1 MGGPIAADTPDYQRG
16 VVNAQKLLAAPS
28 AKSSVIVSPP
38 PNTESM
44 ILIADQPSSPSDV
57 VWCLGQTSSAYAPV
71 YRLPAPNGVNFNGA
85 WIFDVSSVIDSSYEV
100 YYGNGSHTRWY
111 VYADVAA
118 RLVVDGSKLTDLHG
132 QQYVIPTVPSTLT
145 GDHPPVE
152 LQQAAIYGSA
162 DTNFIAAPGAG
173 KRLRLFYATLS
184 FIPSGTG
191 NAQLVGTVSGTNYIL
206 SQHPA
211 CPPVSYYPSGLPMA
225 ANDGLRVGLSVGGT
239 FASTVVY
246 TTETI

>member
-28 AKSSVIVSPP
+28 ATPSVIVSPP

-71 YRLPAPNGVNFNGA
+71 YRLPASNGVNFNGA

-100 YYGNGSHTRWY
+100 YYGNGSHTQWY
-111 VYADVAA
+111 VYADAAA

-132 QQYVIPTVPSTLT
+132 QQYVIPSLPSVLS

-152 LQQAAIYGSA
+152 LQWGTAGVSNGQNVQGGLLASQRYRVFTAQVANFSAAAECELLDSTGDWFFQTSSINPAIFGAWPLTGIPLAAGSPIVA
-162 DTNFIAAPGAG
+162 RVTGGA
-173 KRLRLFYATLS
+173 S
-184 FIPSGTG
+184 CD
-191 NAQLVGTVSGTNYIL
+191 VSLG
-206 SQHPA
+206 
-211 CPPVSYYPSGLPMA
+211 
-225 ANDGLRVGLSVGGT
+225 
-239 FASTVVY
+239 F
-246 TTETI
+246 TIEAV

>member
-1 MGGPIAADTPDYQRG
+1 MGGPIVVDTPDYQRG

-28 AKSSVIVSPP
+28 AKPSVIVSPP

-57 VWCLGQTSSAYAPV
+57 VWCLGQTSLAYAPV
-71 YRLPAPNGVNFNGA
+71 YRLPASNGVNFNGA

-100 YYGNGSHTRWY
+100 YYGNGSDTQWY

-152 LQQAAIYGSA
+152 LQVHGAGLNIA
-162 DTNFIAAPGAG
+162 TTVLAAPGAG
-173 KRLRLFYATLS
+173 VRHRLFALQLIPQAAGVYGTLKDSVSGVNYLFSGAAGGATLT
-184 FIPSGTG
+184 IPVTGQAMSTNAALNYQPNGSSGYEG
-191 NAQLVGTVSGTNYIL
+191 VIVY
-206 SQHPA
+206 
-211 CPPVSYYPSGLPMA
+211 
-225 ANDGLRVGLSVGGT
+225 
-239 FASTVVY
+239 Y
-246 TTETI
+246 TTEDV